1 MAFYAH
7 FSQSIFLHT
16 YASSMYTFLAVGATD
31 ICCTKVCLSYVCK
44 SEMWQ
49 NKQLLGYFFRGKI
62 ILLFSFLYRKNMN
75 AGLL

>member
-49 NKQLLGYFFRGKI
+49 NKQLLGYFLGEK
-62 ILLFSFLYRKNMN
+62 LYYCLVSYIENMN